1 MLKDTSQKGSNL
13 PAQVAPDTYFPAA
26 HSQRFVAVFSVK
38 SAVAHVA
45 HVLPSVQVA
54 QLSMHAEVYI

>member
-1 MLKDTSQKGSNL
+1 M
-13 PAQVAPDTYFPAA
+13 APDTYFPAA

-54 QLSMHAEVYI
+54 QLSMHAEV